1 MAISKVKKRNIGEEV
16 YEQLEE
22 AILSGDWPPGYKL
35 PSETDLAEQMGV
47 SRVTIRGALGRL
59 SGLHL
64 IERRQGD
71 GTFVREISGAQIA
84 EQILPLAAFG
94 AKDLKNLMEF
104 REIFESE
111 VAALAA
117 VRASDEEIEALRGNF
132 RTHMKTVNMQRRA
145 EYDME
150 FHVLLA
156 KISGNA
162 LLAQIYET
170 FRPMF
175 AQCMQTIV
183 DTMGN
188 DEAQPYHSAL
198 IEAIAAHDPAKAR
211 SLMREHIHR
220 TVDAVVPKDPDE
232 PVDIL

>member
-1 MAISKVKKRNIGEEV
+1 MAISNVKKRNIGDEV
-16 YEQLEE
+16 YAQLHE
-22 AILSGDWPPGYKL
+22 AILSGEWPPGYKL

-71 GTFVREISGAQIA
+71 GTFVREIRGSQVA

-94 AKDLKNLMEF
+94 AQDLKDLMEF

-117 VRASDEEIEALRGNF
+117 ERATKEDIAALKDNF
-132 RTHMKTVNMQRRA
+132 ETHMKARKPERRA
-145 EYDME
+145 AYDMQ
-150 FHVLLA
+150 FHILLA
-156 KISGNA
+156 KMCGNA
-162 LLAQIYET
+162 LLAQIYDT

-175 AQCMQTIV
+175 ANCMQMII

-188 DEAQPYHSAL
+188 DLAQPYHSAL
-198 IEAIAAHDPAKAR
+198 IEAIEAHDPEKAR
-211 SLMREHIHR
+211 ELMREHINM
-220 TVDAVVPKDPDE
+220 TVASVVDE
-232 PVDIL
+232 